1 MSFSI
6 ITKFFIKNVVT
17 KVLMRNTVITK
28 MFINNVVTKILVRN
42 IVITK
47 IFVFSRNSKK
57 QHE

>member
-1 MSFSI
+1 
-6 ITKFFIKNVVT
+6 
-17 KVLMRNTVITK
+17 MRNTVITK